1 MESFFKKK
9 YFLVNARLGFL
20 AAADSV
26 SIISSFFVSVFR
38 LSFWHEHNFF
48 EGCPNKT
55 VADAIT
61 ARVRANILVS
71 KHSDRITVSR
81 HKWFV

>member
-1 MESFFKKK
+1 METFQNV
-9 YFLVNARLGFL
+9 YFPVNAPLAFL
-20 AAADSV
+20 AAADIV
-26 SIISSFFVSVFR
+26 SIISSVVVSVFMP
-38 LSFWHEHNFF
+38 SFWHKHNSF

-55 VADAIT
+55 IADAIT
-61 ARVRANILVS
+61 ALVRANILVL